1 MTLEQ
6 ALDKALSGS
15 GLNWVRVS
23 PTTISI
29 SKQPRATKPPKGK
42 AKAPSAQ
49 EQQASERH
57 EVRELEKLVVVG
69 SRLGTSPVE
78 SALPIKVITRDQID
92 RSGVGNIAQVLSY
105 LSEVSINNVG
115 DRNIGVGDGVMDG
128 GNTMIGRAHV
138 CTSVNNAHLVC
149 LLLLEKK

>member
-1 MTLEQ
+1 MTLDQ

-29 SKQPRATKPPKGK
+29 SKQPSATKPPQGK

-49 EQQASERH
+49 EHQASERH

-69 SRLGTSPVE
+69 SRLVTSPVE
-78 SALPIKVITRDQID
+78 SELPIKVITPDNLD
-92 RSGVGNIAQVLSY
+92 RKGVDNIPQV
-105 LSEVSINNVG
+105 
-115 DRNIGVGDGVMDG
+115 
-128 GNTMIGRAHV
+128 
-138 CTSVNNAHLVC
+138 
-149 LLLLEKK
+149 

>member
-1 MTLEQ
+1 MRISDWSSDVCSSDLQVINEISRSSGVQIVYDIELLRGRQAAEVRGAMTLEQ

-57 EVRELEKLVVVG
+57 EVREHEKLVVVG
-69 SRLGTSPVE
+69 SRLGTSPAE
-78 SALPIKVITRDQID
+78 SALPIKVRTRHKID

-105 LSEVSINNVG
+105 I
-115 DRNIGVGDGVMDG
+115 
-128 GNTMIGRAHV
+128 
-138 CTSVNNAHLVC
+138 
-149 LLLLEKK
+149 

>member
-49 EQQASERH
+49 DQQASERH

-69 SRLGTSPVE
+69 SGFGTSPVE
-78 SALPIKVITRDQID
+78 TALPIKVITLDPIG
-92 RSGVGNIAQVLSY
+92 RSGVGIIPQASSY
-105 LSEVSINNVG
+105 LRSQSHTSELQSLMSI
-115 DRNIGVGDGVMDG
+115 
-128 GNTMIGRAHV
+128 
-138 CTSVNNAHLVC
+138 
-149 LLLLEKK
+149 